1 MPVSIFLDVGLTQS
15 RGFWNGYFL
24 YACQNKSHN
33 FEKTKINKT
42 VHVHFFFILKNLKI
56 FIVFIW
62 SAMLLHYN
70 NNVKYC
76 FIKTVNSETAFVS
89 LVLDFFVWWSIL
101 FMINDNTFSFG
112 TMSWVCMYG
121 SNLKFSQHTH
131 CAGVDYLRPGIRTCP
146 RSFSSERAAS
156 PWRLWGCTW
165 GVRALVLQY

>member
-1 MPVSIFLDVGLTQS
+1 M
-15 RGFWNGYFL
+15 
-24 YACQNKSHN
+24 
-33 FEKTKINKT
+33 
-42 VHVHFFFILKNLKI
+42 
-56 FIVFIW
+56 FIW

-121 SNLKFSQHTH
+121 SHNTPTAQAWTTYGLVFGHALGLSHLKEPPRH
-131 CAGVDYLRPGIRTCP
+131 GVCGVVLGGSGLWFYNTRRKNHVTLLTIFTIYLSNHYFITI
-146 RSFSSERAAS
+146 
-156 PWRLWGCTW
+156 
-165 GVRALVLQY
+165 

>member
-1 MPVSIFLDVGLTQS
+1 M
-15 RGFWNGYFL
+15 
-24 YACQNKSHN
+24 
-33 FEKTKINKT
+33 
-42 VHVHFFFILKNLKI
+42 
-56 FIVFIW
+56 FIW

-165 GVRALVLQY
+165 GVRALVLQYYEEKSCHVVDHFYNISIKSLFYNNIKSKSRLFDIRPGWL